1 MHRCSWGHRLAF
13 AVKLADDAEVTD
25 AATDQASVPCALC
38 GMPGLTLRGDV
49 RGYLQGS
56 NYKVWECPS
65 CQSQSA
71 VGLPPFANLYD
82 AIYAC
87 GQRLEGY
94 SRYYRFA
101 HLVKTSRQPLA
112 RLSRCED
119 VYWAVSEVIRRQ
131 AARTPLRVVEVA
143 SGLGYLTA
151 ALRIAG
157 MEAYGVD
164 ISGVAVKRAT
174 DTFGPW
180 YSVADAFSPDEWQV
194 VEPDVI
200 VALELIEHVADPVAL
215 IEKLTAKLPAH
226 GQLVLSTPNRT
237 VFPSAAVWQSDLPPV
252 HLHWI
257 SEAGLAA
264 AAFRANCSIEFIDFS
279 RYNRWARSTE
289 NESRPSR
296 VMSSL
301 LAADLQP
308 INPCNRVREWL
319 LSSTV
324 APLLL
329 ALNHR
334 MSGAIPASRQ
344 QSGSLVALIA
354 RSSGTR

>member
-1 MHRCSWGHRLAF
+1 
-13 AVKLADDAEVTD
+13 
-25 AATDQASVPCALC
+25 
-38 GMPGLTLRGDV
+38 MPGLTLRGDV

-215 IEKLTAKLPAH
+215 IAKLPAH